1 MRSPRVLAALACI
14 VAVPATTACRAPST
28 PPRQPPAPAQLE
40 AHCARVVVDE
50 SEPPFIVFTG
60 IPDDTD
66 ETKLDEIRDAAASR
80 DRVTLLS
87 WDEFVEGLT
96 GYASTVM
103 LRNDYPDIN
112 TTDGLAC
119 LVARMPGSPWGLT
132 WNGGIAL
139 TFSDYQHARSSYSGY
154 VAAPDTYRP
163 RDARADPVNPLGVLP
178 AAGCLSVATTEGPER

>member
-1 MRSPRVLAALACI
+1 MRPPSVLAALAWI
-14 VAVPATTACRAPST
+14 VALAATITCRPAST
-28 PPRQPPAPAQLE
+28 PPRQPPPPTELQ

-66 ETKLDEIRDAAASR
+66 ETKLDEIRRTVASR

-87 WDEFVEGLT
+87 WDEFVAGLT
-96 GYASTVM
+96 GYAGTVM
-103 LRNDYPDIN
+103 LRDDYPDLN

-119 LVARMPGSPWGLT
+119 LVARMPGAPWGLT

-139 TFSDYQHARSSYSGY
+139 TFSDYEHARSSYSVY
-154 VAAPDTYRP
+154 LAAPDTYRP
-163 RDARADPVNPLGVLP
+163 RDARADPVNPLGFLP
-178 AAGCLSVATTEGPER
+178 AAGCLSRPTADGSDE